1 MRKTPRA
8 TAPARLRMPRAPC
21 RTPRKWLPNSFLR
34 PELPRTART
43 PQEPQPSP
51 QPKPLL
57 YTEPFSSFSPY
68 EIAAS
73 WWFPDPRVTSGLTLK
88 RLCKQEAGLM
98 FVRRR
103 NSNIN
108 RRQKRENVRLND
120 RHKNMKPNEGQRN
133 NCRKYSQSD
142 PQGWRLVP
150 SPNGR
155 LYQQPEKDYI
165 EQVAGKN
172 VRPKTHG
179 QRKNARRGTDEFD
192 RKKQNAQQ
200 PVAQLPWRPSKRKQ

>member
-34 PELPRTART
+34 PELPRSART

-57 YTEPFSSFSPY
+57 YTEPFSSVSPY
-68 EIAAS
+68 EIAGS
-73 WWFPDPRVTSGLTLK
+73 WCFPFPRFPSGLTLK
-88 RLCKQEAGLM
+88 RLCKQEAGLI

-120 RHKNMKPNEGQRN
+120 RDKNMKSDEGEWNDR
-133 NCRKYSQSD
+133 RKYSECDTQRR
-142 PQGWRLVP
+142 RLVP
-150 SPNGR
+150 SPQGWLN
-155 LYQQPEKDYI
+155 QQSKEDPI

-172 VRPKTHG
+172 VRPETNGK
-179 QRKNARRGTDEFD
+179 
-192 RKKQNAQQ
+192 
-200 PVAQLPWRPSKRKQ
+200 